1 MLIGQGQTGAVR
13 RSLLIQIQ
21 KETFHKEKAKQ
32 SKENLASYGLKPI
45 DCLLLV
51 VLMVFIFLTLS
62 HLQC

>member
-1 MLIGQGQTGAVR
+1 MLIGQCQTGAVR
-13 RSLLIQIQ
+13 RSPLIQIQ

-32 SKENLASYGLKPI
+32 SKENLTSYGLKPVG
-45 DCLLLV
+45 CLLLV